1 MESKVNELGKLKYS
15 IALEVSFKEIKPTYD
30 AIFGELKKTRHNGFR
45 RGKHPKGWLE
55 KRFLSLMQKEAV
67 ERLIPGYMET
77 ALKEHSL
84 KTATVPIIK
93 NLEFNR
99 NSPLSV
105 TLDFE
110 IAPSLP
116 QLDYS
121 QIKLERKK
129 IDEVKDLEIEEEL
142 KNLIK
147 REEIF
152 VPKEGEDVKVEVKDF
167 VKVNF
172 SGLLE
177 GKEFPGSKAKDLQF
191 LVGGEEFVEFH
202 EGLLGMAAGDQ
213 KNVDIILSD
222 NYADNKGKKANFNIQ
237 LNGIFLVKRPELNSS
252 FFSKMG
258 VESLDELKKKID
270 LNINS
275 RRKDELQTGYRLA
288 VSSQI
293 LDLYDEFDL
302 PEQLIENE
310 NEKIKKSVEKE
321 FTEKKIT
328 VNEKKNK
335 LNEELDNLKKE
346 LRKKFI
352 LDSIS
357 DHENLVLDENEVAKE
372 FVGLAQM
379 TGQSPDKLFQSQFG
393 REIYQR
399 IIVRKKEDI
408 ALDRV
413 ISKVFGDPIDKNIS
427 DKNEH
432 VHDENSGHN
441 HE

>member
-15 IALEVSFKEIKPTYD
+15 IALEVSFKEMKPTYD
-30 AIFGELKKTRHNGFR
+30 AIFGQLKNTRHNGFR
-45 RGKHPKGWLE
+45 RGKHPKGWLD

-84 KTATVPIIK
+84 KPATVPIIK
-93 NLEFNR
+93 NLEFNK
-99 NSPLSV
+99 NAPLSV

-116 QLDYS
+116 LLDYS

-142 KNLIK
+142 KNLVK
-147 REEIF
+147 REEFF
-152 VPKEGEDVKVEVKDF
+152 VPKEGEDIKVEVNDF

-172 SGLLE
+172 SGLIE
-177 GKEFPGSKAKDLQF
+177 GKEFQGSKAKDLQF

-202 EGLLGMAAGDQ
+202 EGLIGMAAGDQ
-213 KNVDIILSD
+213 KNVEIILSD

-237 LNGIFLVKRPELNSS
+237 LNGIFLVKSPELNSS

-432 VHDENSGHN
+432 VHDEKL
-441 HE
+441 

>member
-1 MESKVNELGKLKYS
+1 M
-15 IALEVSFKEIKPTYD
+15 
-30 AIFGELKKTRHNGFR
+30 
-45 RGKHPKGWLE
+45 
-55 KRFLSLMQKEAV
+55 
-67 ERLIPGYMET
+67 
-77 ALKEHSL
+77 
-84 KTATVPIIK
+84 
-93 NLEFNR
+93 
-99 NSPLSV
+99 
-105 TLDFE
+105 
-110 IAPSLP
+110 
-116 QLDYS
+116 
-121 QIKLERKK
+121 
-129 IDEVKDLEIEEEL
+129 
-142 KNLIK
+142 
-147 REEIF
+147 
-152 VPKEGEDVKVEVKDF
+152 
-167 VKVNF
+167 
-172 SGLLE
+172 
-177 GKEFPGSKAKDLQF
+177 
-191 LVGGEEFVEFH
+191 
-202 EGLLGMAAGDQ
+202 
-213 KNVDIILSD
+213 
-222 NYADNKGKKANFNIQ
+222 
-237 LNGIFLVKRPELNSS
+237 
-252 FFSKMG
+252 
-258 VESLDELKKKID
+258 
-270 LNINS
+270 
-275 RRKDELQTGYRLA
+275 
-288 VSSQI
+288 
-293 LDLYDEFDL
+293 
-302 PEQLIENE
+302 IENE